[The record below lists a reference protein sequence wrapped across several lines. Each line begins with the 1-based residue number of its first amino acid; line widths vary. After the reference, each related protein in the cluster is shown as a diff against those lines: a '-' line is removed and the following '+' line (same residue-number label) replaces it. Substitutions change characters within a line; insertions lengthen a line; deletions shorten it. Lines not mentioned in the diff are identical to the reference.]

1 MPESAAPKEEEEIKG
16 VRLIMLLKHGR
27 NGLCDNPAF
36 YGFNFQLNTISYI
49 SCFYVNILSFQ
60 LIFFYFVYKRL
71 LLKIIH
77 SFICLI

>member
-27 NGLCDNPAF
+27 NGLRDNPAF

-60 LIFFYFVYKRL
+60 LFFFILSIKGYS
-71 LLKIIH
+71 LK
-77 SFICLI
+77 

>member
-27 NGLCDNPAF
+27 NGLSDNPAF
-36 YGFNFQLNTISYI
+36 YGFNFQVNTISYI

-60 LIFFYFVYKRL
+60 LIFFILSIKGYS
-71 LLKIIH
+71 LK
-77 SFICLI
+77 